1 MKKIKLPVIAV
12 SAVLGFVACGNEN
25 MIAPPGGGAYSP
37 EESSSDGVFPAS
49 SSDTWNIGT
58 LSSSSFASGFVA
70 SSSSNGGNAVINSSS
85 SVFVP
90 QQRFSS
96 SSVMIPDFGKSS
108 SSNFIPNNGTSSSG
122 VVIPG
127 NGGSGDD
134 ENDNEDVRTLNGSQ
148 ILLKLAGT
156 SATVENNNGCV
167 EVADKSATITCP
179 GAYYVTGESSDF
191 QVVVNTPGT
200 DKEGNTGI
208 YLYNATLKSSNSPI
222 LVKNA
227 DKTVLHLVKGTTNI
241 VEDGKG
247 NHVFTTVN
255 GKQDTAKAAIYSKDD
270 LNIKGAGKLTV
281 TGNFKN
287 GIQSS
292 NDLKIKNGEITVV
305 AAENGIKGKGSLH
318 VSGGTLN
325 VTAKAG
331 DGLESDECVENQDGS
346 FKDTVA
352 TKGIVKITGGNI
364 TIKAG
369 DDGVSAA
376 NYVVVNDSTEKSTLK
391 ITATDKGLAA
401 EKFIYVDGG
410 DININADDDGLHTHW
425 QVLMNGGNVEISAKK
440 KGLHADSAIYLK
452 GSTINVAT
460 SYEAIE
466 AYEIF
471 AEGGV
476 TSVFATNDGWNA
488 AGGPKN
494 PNSSMAMFSESSG
507 NIVISGGYHYIS
519 IKGNMVDGLDANGT
533 GKMTGGV
540 VIVEITGQSYENGM
554 GGGFNFGGGGGWGG
568 DFGGGQQG
576 GWGGGQGGGMGGF
589 PGMGGQQGGS
599 NCGAYNF
606 AGGLVDTDDGFTITG
621 GVLLAFG
628 NYTMDVPGCAEL
640 TYNSSNYYGSDKAAF
655 KPTYQGN
662 YVIYGGDVK
671 SVAQVQTSGMKEFK
685 FPNGV
690 SYMYK

>member
-1 MKKIKLPVIAV
+1 MKLMKLPLLAA
-12 SAVLGFVACGNEN
+12 SAVILFAACSDESGVNANPNSEAIVPEATSSSGEFVGNEVL
-25 MIAPPGGGAYSP
+25 G
-37 EESSSDGVFPAS
+37 DG
-49 SSDTWNIGT
+49 
-58 LSSSSFASGFVA
+58 A
-70 SSSSNGGNAVINSSS
+70 SSSSNAVSGNGVTSSGDAVPASSNGTPGTQVSSS
-85 SVFVP
+85 GNTVP
-90 QQRFSS
+90 GNGVSS
-96 SSVMIPDFGKSS
+96 STGVVPG
-108 SSNFIPNNGTSSSG
+108 NGASSSSG
-122 VVIPG
+122 VVPG
-127 NGGSGDD
+127 GTTPSGNAEAGDD
-134 ENDNEDVRTLNGSQ
+134 ENDNEDARTLNGTQ
-148 ILLKLAGT
+148 ILLKVSGT
-156 SATVENNNGCV
+156 TATVENNNGCV

-191 QVVVNTPGT
+191 QVVVNTPAAEN
-200 DKEGNTGI
+200 EGNTGI
-208 YLYNATLKSSNSPI
+208 YLHNATLKSSNSPI

-227 DKTVLHLVKGTTNI
+227 DKAVIHLVKGTTN
-241 VEDGKG
+241 VLEDGNG
-247 NHVFTTVN
+247 SHAFTNVG
-255 GKQDTAKAAIYSKDD
+255 GKPDTSKAVIYAKDD
-270 LNIKGAGKLTV
+270 MNIKGAGKLTV
-281 TGNFKN
+281 KGNFKN
-287 GIQSS
+287 GIQST
-292 NDLKIKNGEITVV
+292 NDLKIKNGDITVT
-305 AAENGIKGKGSLH
+305 APENGIKGKGSLH
-318 VSGGTLN
+318 ISGGTLN
-325 VTAKAG
+325 VTAQKG
-331 DGLESDECVENQDGS
+331 DGLESDECVENNDGS

-369 DDGVSAA
+369 DDGIDAA
-376 NYVVVNDSTEKSTLK
+376 NYILVNDSTEESK
-391 ITATDKGLAA
+391 IKVTATDKGLAA

-410 DININADDDGLHTHW
+410 DFNINADDDALHSHW
-425 QVLMNGGNVEISAKK
+425 RVLMNGGNVEISAKK
-440 KGLHADSAIYLK
+440 KGIHADSAIYLK

-466 AYEIF
+466 AYQIF

-540 VIVEITGQSYENGM
+540 VIVEITGESYESSGM
-554 GGGFNFGGGGGWGG
+554 
-568 DFGGGQQG
+568 
-576 GWGGGQGGGMGGF
+576 GGMGGF
-589 PGMGGQQGGS
+589 NMGGFGFGGQQGGS
-599 NCGAYNF
+599 DCGAYNF

-628 NYTMDVPGCAEL
+628 NYTMDVPGCAQM
-640 TYNSSNYYGSDKAAF
+640 TYNNSSYYGSDKAAF
-655 KPTYQGN
+655 KPTHQGN

-671 SVAQVQTSGMKEFK
+671 SVSQVQTSGMQEFK

>member
-12 SAVLGFVACGNEN
+12 SAVLGFVACGNESL
-25 MIAPPGGGAYSP
+25 IAPVDGGAYSP
-37 EESSSDGVFPAS
+37 VESSSDGGFPAS
-49 SSDTWNIGT
+49 SSDAWNIGT

-70 SSSSNGGNAVINSSS
+70 SSSSNGESVVINSSSSVVSGNPVSSS

-90 QQRFSS
+90 QQRVSS
-96 SSVMIPDFGKSS
+96 SSAMIPEIKVSS
-108 SSNFIPNNGTSSSG
+108 SSAL
-122 VVIPG
+122 IPG

-134 ENDNEDVRTLNGSQ
+134 ENDNEDARTLNGSQ
-148 ILLKLAGT
+148 ILLKVSGT

-227 DKTVLHLVKGTTNI
+227 DKAVIHLVKGTTNVI
-241 VEDGKG
+241 EDGKG

-270 LNIKGAGKLTV
+270 MNIKGAGKLTV
-281 TGNFKN
+281 TANFKN

-292 NDLKIKNGEITVV
+292 NDLKIKNGDITVV
-305 AAENGIKGKGSLH
+305 AAENGIKGKGSLEI
-318 VSGGTLN
+318 SGGTLN
-325 VTAKAG
+325 ITAKSG
-331 DGLESDECVENQDGS
+331 DGFESDECVENNDGS

-369 DDGVSAA
+369 DDGIDAA
-376 NYVVVNDSTEKSTLK
+376 NYILVNDSTEEAKIK
-391 ITATDKGLAA
+391 ITATGKGLVA
-401 EKFIYVDGG
+401 EKFVYVDGG
-410 DININADDDGLHTHW
+410 TLDVSSDNDALHTHW
-425 QVLMNGGNVEISAKK
+425 QVYMNGGNVTINAKDD
-440 KGLHADSAIYLK
+440 GIHADSALYLR
-452 GSTINVAT
+452 GSTINVVTAN
-460 SYEAIE
+460 EGLE
-466 AYEIF
+466 AYRIF

-494 PNSSMAMFSESSG
+494 PNSSMAMFSESG
-507 NIVISGGYHYIS
+507 GHFVISGGYHYIS
-519 IKGNMVDGLDANGT
+519 VKGNMVDGLDANGT

-554 GGGFNFGGGGGWGG
+554 GGGGFNFGGGGGWG
-568 DFGGGQQG
+568 
-576 GWGGGQGGGMGGF
+576 GGGMGGF
-589 PGMGGQQGGS
+589 PGMGGQQGGG

-606 AGGLVDTDDGFTITG
+606 AGGLIDTDDGFEITG

-628 NYTMDVPGCAEL
+628 NYTMDVPGCTAL

-662 YVIYGGDVK
+662 YVLYGGEVK
-671 SVAQVQTSGMKEFK
+671 SAAQVQTNGMKEFK

>member
-1 MKKIKLPVIAV
+1 
-12 SAVLGFVACGNEN
+12 
-25 MIAPPGGGAYSP
+25 
-37 EESSSDGVFPAS
+37 
-49 SSDTWNIGT
+49 
-58 LSSSSFASGFVA
+58 
-70 SSSSNGGNAVINSSS
+70 
-85 SVFVP
+85 
-90 QQRFSS
+90 
-96 SSVMIPDFGKSS
+96 
-108 SSNFIPNNGTSSSG
+108 
-122 VVIPG
+122 
-127 NGGSGDD
+127 
-134 ENDNEDVRTLNGSQ
+134 
-148 ILLKLAGT
+148 LKLAGT

-179 GAYYVTGESSDF
+179 GAYYVTGEASDF
-191 QVVVNTPGT
+191 QVVVNTPAAE
-200 DKEGNTGI
+200 KEGNTGI
-208 YLYNATLKSSNSPI
+208 YLYNATIKSSNSPI
-222 LVKNA
+222 LIKNA
-227 DKTVLHLVKGTTNI
+227 DKAVIHLVKGTTN
-241 VEDGKG
+241 VLEDGNG
-247 NHVFTTVN
+247 NHAFTNVG
-255 GKQDTAKAAIYSKDD
+255 GKPDTAKAVIYSKDD
-270 LNIKGAGKLTV
+270 MNIKGAGKLTV
-281 TGNFKN
+281 TGKFKN

-292 NDLKIKNGEITVV
+292 NDLKIKNGDITVV
-305 AAENGIKGKGSLH
+305 APENGIKGKGSLEI
-318 VSGGTLN
+318 SGGTLN
-325 VTAKAG
+325 VTAQKG
-331 DGLESDECVENQDGS
+331 DGLESDECVEEKKGNEFV

-352 TKGIVKITGGNI
+352 NKGIVKITGGNI

-376 NYVVVNDSTEKSTLK
+376 NYVVVNDSTEKSKIK

-401 EKFIYVDGG
+401 EKFIYVNGG
-410 DININADDDGLHTHW
+410 DININADDDALHTHW
-425 QVLMNGGNVEISAKK
+425 RVYMNDGNVEISAKK
-440 KGLHADSAIYLK
+440 KGIHADSAIYLK
-452 GSTINVAT
+452 GSTVNVTT

-540 VIVEITGQSYENGM
+540 VIVEITGQSYES
-554 GGGFNFGGGGGWGG
+554 
-568 DFGGGQQG
+568 
-576 GWGGGQGGGMGGF
+576 QGGGMNFGGW
-589 PGMGGQQGGS
+589 GMGGQQGGN

-628 NYTMDVPGCAEL
+628 NYTMDVPGCAEV
-640 TYNSSNYYGSDKAAF
+640 TYNTNTYYGSDKAAF
-655 KPTYQGN
+655 KPTYQGK
-662 YVIYGGDVK
+662 YVIYGGEVK
-671 SVAQVQTSGMKEFK
+671 SVSQVQTNGMKEFK

>member
-1 MKKIKLPVIAV
+1 MKSFKLPAIAV
-12 SAVLGFVACGNEN
+12 SAILGLVACSEEANPVMNPGN
-25 MIAPPGGGAYSP
+25 GAFNPAELSSGF
-37 EESSSDGVFPAS
+37 ESFSSD
-49 SSDTWNIGT
+49 
-58 LSSSSFASGFVA
+58 SFDNGFGVA
-70 SSSSNGGNAVINSSS
+70 SSSSVFFGGESFGIESSS
-85 SVFVP
+85 GTFP
-90 QQRFSS
+90 GFSS
-96 SSVMIPDFGKSS
+96 SSILIMP
-108 SSNFIPNNGTSSSG
+108 GTSSSMFPG
-122 VVIPG
+122 FGRSSSSAVVPG
-127 NGGSGDD
+127 GNTEPGDN
-134 ENDNEDVRTLNGSQ
+134 ENDNEDSRTLDGSQ

-179 GAYYVTGESSDF
+179 GAYYVTGEASDF
-191 QVVVNTPGT
+191 QVVVNTPAA

-208 YLYNATLKSSNSPI
+208 YLYNATIKSSNSPI
-222 LVKNA
+222 LIKNA
-227 DKTVLHLVKGTTNI
+227 DKAVIHLVKGTTN
-241 VEDGKG
+241 VLEDGNG
-247 NHVFTTVN
+247 SHAFTNVG
-255 GKQDTAKAAIYSKDD
+255 GKQDTSKAVIYSKDD
-270 LNIKGAGKLTV
+270 MNIKGAGKLTV
-281 TGNFKN
+281 TAKFKN
-287 GIQSS
+287 GIQST
-292 NDLKIKNGEITVV
+292 NDLKIKNGDITVV
-305 AAENGIKGKGSLH
+305 APENGIKGKGSLE

-325 VTAKAG
+325 ITAQKG
-331 DGLESDECVENQDGS
+331 DGLESDECVENNDGS

-369 DDGVSAA
+369 DDGISAA
-376 NYVVVNDSTEKSTLK
+376 NYVVVNDSTETSKIK

-401 EKFIYVDGG
+401 EKFIYVNGG
-410 DININADDDGLHTHW
+410 DINIKADDDALHTHW
-425 QVLMNGGNVEISAKK
+425 RVYMNDGNVEISAKK
-440 KGLHADSAIYLK
+440 KGIHADSAIYLK
-452 GSTINVAT
+452 GSTVNVTT

-540 VIVEITGQSYENGM
+540 VIVEITGQSYENSGM
-554 GGGFNFGGGGGWGG
+554 GGGMGMGGFG
-568 DFGGGQQG
+568 FGGQQG
-576 GWGGGQGGGMGGF
+576 GN
-589 PGMGGQQGGS
+589 

-628 NYTMDVPGCAEL
+628 NYTMDVPGCAEV
-640 TYNSSNYYGSDKAAF
+640 TYNTNTYYGSDKAAF
-655 KPTYQGN
+655 KPTYQGK
-662 YVIYGGDVK
+662 YVIYGGEVK
-671 SVAQVQTSGMKEFK
+671 SVSQVQTNGMKEFK

>member
-1 MKKIKLPVIAV
+1 MRIMKLSMIAA
-12 SAVLGFVACGNEN
+12 SAIFGLVACSENTTAAADALDGLSGNE
-25 MIAPPGGGAYSP
+25 IPGDETQLSSATIPGGDFGL
-37 EESSSDGVFPAS
+37 SSATIPGGDFGLS
-49 SSDTWNIGT
+49 SATIPGGDFGLSSAMIPGNDF
-58 LSSSSFASGFVA
+58 SSSSMGH
-70 SSSSNGGNAVINSSS
+70 GG
-85 SVFVP
+85 
-90 QQRFSS
+90 RFSS
-96 SSVMIPDFGKSS
+96 SSIVGPGLL
-108 SSNFIPNNGTSSSG
+108 SSSG
-122 VVIPG
+122 TVVPG
-127 NGGSGDD
+127 SSESGDD
-134 ENDNEDVRTLNGSQ
+134 ENDNEDNRTLNGTQ

-179 GAYYVTGESSDF
+179 GAYYVTGEASDF
-191 QVVVNTPGT
+191 QVVVNTPAA

-208 YLYNATLKSSNSPI
+208 YLYNATIKSSNSPI
-222 LVKNA
+222 LIKNA
-227 DKTVLHLVKGTTNI
+227 DKAVIHLVKGTTN
-241 VEDGKG
+241 VLEDGNG
-247 NHVFTTVN
+247 SHAFTNVG
-255 GKQDTAKAAIYSKDD
+255 GKPDTSKAVIYSKDD
-270 LNIKGAGKLTV
+270 MNIKGAGKLTV
-281 TGNFKN
+281 NGKFKN
-287 GIQSS
+287 GIHST
-292 NDLKIKNGEITVV
+292 NDLKIKNGDITVT
-305 AAENGIKGKGSLH
+305 APENGIKGKGSLH
-318 VSGGTLN
+318 ISGGTLN
-325 VTAKAG
+325 ITAQKG
-331 DGLESDECVENQDGS
+331 DGLESDECVENNDGS

-376 NYVVVNDSTEKSTLK
+376 NYVVVNDSTETSKIK

-410 DININADDDGLHTHW
+410 DLNINADDDALHTHW
-425 QVLMNGGNVEISAKK
+425 RVLMNAGNVEISAKK
-440 KGLHADSAIYLK
+440 KGIHADSAIYLK
-452 GSTINVAT
+452 GSTINVTT

-519 IKGNMVDGLDANGT
+519 IKGDMVDGLDANGT

-540 VIVEITGQSYENGM
+540 VIVEITGQSYENSGM
-554 GGGFNFGGGGGWGG
+554 
-568 DFGGGQQG
+568 
-576 GWGGGQGGGMGGF
+576 GGMGGWGM
-589 PGMGGQQGGS
+589 PGMGGQQGGN

-628 NYTMDVPGCAEL
+628 NYTMDVPGCAEVS
-640 TYNSSNYYGSDKAAF
+640 YNTNTYYGSDKAAF
-655 KPTYQGN
+655 KPTYQGK
-662 YVIYGGDVK
+662 YVIYGGEVK
-671 SVAQVQTSGMKEFK
+671 SVSQVQTNGMKEFK

>member
-1 MKKIKLPVIAV
+1 MIFKKLPVIAA
-12 SAVLGFVACGNEN
+12 SATFSFWACGEDVGN
-25 MIAPPGGGAYSP
+25 AGTGAEYSP
-37 EESSSDGVFPAS
+37 AENLSSSDAL
-49 SSDTWNIGT
+49 GT
-58 LSSSSFASGFVA
+58 DF
-70 SSSSNGGNAVINSSS
+70 SSSSNVVLDVEILSSS
-85 SVFVP
+85 DVAP
-90 QQRFSS
+90 
-96 SSVMIPDFGKSS
+96 I
-108 SSNFIPNNGTSSSG
+108 NGTSSSSSVAQGSG
-122 VVIPG
+122 VSSSSIAVPG
-127 NGGSGDD
+127 NGTSSSSAKLPSSSETNLSSSSIGVVTSSSSTVVPGSAASGDD
-134 ENDNEDVRTLNGSQ
+134 ENDNEDARTLDGSQ

-156 SATVENNNGCV
+156 TATVENNNGCV
-167 EVADKSATITCP
+167 EIADKSATITCP

-208 YLYNATLKSSNSPI
+208 YLHNATLKSSNAPI

-227 DKTVLHLVKGTTNI
+227 DKTVLHLVKGTVNV
-241 VEDGKG
+241 VEDGNG
-247 NHVFTTVN
+247 NHLFTKVN
-255 GKQDTAKAAIYSKDD
+255 GSQDTAKAAIYARDD
-270 LNIKGAGKLTV
+270 LNIKGAGSLTV
-281 TGNFKN
+281 KAKFKN

-292 NDLKIKNGEITVV
+292 NDLKIKNGNITVE
-305 AAENGIKGKGSLH
+305 AEENGIKGKGSLH
-318 VSGGTLN
+318 ISGGTLN
-325 VTAKAG
+325 ITAKKG

-410 DININADDDGLHTHW
+410 DINVNADDDALHTHW
-425 QVLMNGGNVEISAKK
+425 QVYMNGGNVEISAKK

-452 GSTINVAT
+452 GSTVNVTT

-507 NIVISGGYHYIS
+507 FITISGGYHYIS
-519 IKGNMVDGLDANGT
+519 VKGNMVDGLDANGT

-554 GGGFNFGGGGGWGG
+554 GGGGFNFGGGGGWG
-568 DFGGGQQG
+568 
-576 GWGGGQGGGMGGF
+576 GGGMGGF

-628 NYTMDVPGCAEL
+628 NYTMDVPGCAEV

>member
-1 MKKIKLPVIAV
+1 MRIMKLSMIAA
-12 SAVLGFVACGNEN
+12 SAIFGLVACSENTTAAADALDGLSGNE
-25 MIAPPGGGAYSP
+25 IPGDETQLSSATIPGGDFGL
-37 EESSSDGVFPAS
+37 SSATIPGGDFGLS
-49 SSDTWNIGT
+49 SATIPGGDFGLSSAMIPGNDF
-58 LSSSSFASGFVA
+58 SSSSMGH
-70 SSSSNGGNAVINSSS
+70 GG
-85 SVFVP
+85 
-90 QQRFSS
+90 RFSS
-96 SSVMIPDFGKSS
+96 SSIVGPGLL
-108 SSNFIPNNGTSSSG
+108 SSSG
-122 VVIPG
+122 TVVPG
-127 NGGSGDD
+127 SSESGDD
-134 ENDNEDVRTLNGSQ
+134 ENDNEDSRTLNGTQ

-179 GAYYVTGESSDF
+179 GAYYVTGEASDF
-191 QVVVNTPGT
+191 QVVVNTPGA

-208 YLYNATLKSSNSPI
+208 YLYNATIKSSNSPI
-222 LVKNA
+222 LIKNA
-227 DKTVLHLVKGTTNI
+227 DKAVIHLVKGTTN
-241 VEDGKG
+241 VLEDGNG
-247 NHVFTTVN
+247 SHAFTNVG
-255 GKQDTAKAAIYSKDD
+255 GKPDTSKAVIYSKDD
-270 LNIKGAGKLTV
+270 MNIKGAGKLTV
-281 TGNFKN
+281 NGKFKN
-287 GIQSS
+287 GIHST
-292 NDLKIKNGEITVV
+292 NDLKIKNGDITVT
-305 AAENGIKGKGSLH
+305 APENGIKGKGSLH
-318 VSGGTLN
+318 ISGGTLN
-325 VTAKAG
+325 ITAQKG
-331 DGLESDECVENQDGS
+331 DGLESDECVENNDGS

-376 NYVVVNDSTEKSTLK
+376 NYVVVNDSTETSKIK

-410 DININADDDGLHTHW
+410 DLNINADDDALHTHW
-425 QVLMNGGNVEISAKK
+425 RVLMNAGNVEISAKK
-440 KGLHADSAIYLK
+440 KGIHADSAIYLK
-452 GSTINVAT
+452 GSTINVTT

-540 VIVEITGQSYENGM
+540 VIVEITGQSYESSGM
-554 GGGFNFGGGGGWGG
+554 
-568 DFGGGQQG
+568 
-576 GWGGGQGGGMGGF
+576 GGMGGWGM
-589 PGMGGQQGGS
+589 PGMGGQQGGN

-628 NYTMDVPGCAEL
+628 NYTMDVPGCAEVS
-640 TYNSSNYYGSDKAAF
+640 YNTNSYYGSDKAAF
-655 KPTYQGN
+655 KPTYEGK
-662 YVIYGGDVK
+662 YVIYGGEVK
-671 SVAQVQTSGMKEFK
+671 SVSQVQTNGMKEFK

>member
-1 MKKIKLPVIAV
+1 MKLMKLPVIAISTV
-12 SAVLGFVACGNEN
+12 MGLVACGDDNST
-25 MIAPPGGGAYSP
+25 IAAPDSGLVPPVEIPSGS
-37 EESSSDGVFPAS
+37 E
-49 SSDTWNIGT
+49 I
-58 LSSSSFASGFVA
+58 LSSAAGAFDNGI
-70 SSSSNGGNAVINSSS
+70 SSSSNEIPGIVVSSPSGVPGNDVLSSSAVVPGIGVSSS
-85 SVFVP
+85 SAVIPGNNV
-90 QQRFSS
+90 SS
-96 SSVMIPDFGKSS
+96 SS
-108 SSNFIPNNGTSSSG
+108 

-127 NGGSGDD
+127 NKVSSSSVLIPGHNTSSASIVVPGSSESGDN
-134 ENDNEDVRTLNGSQ
+134 ENDLEDARTLNGSQ

-179 GAYYVTGESSDF
+179 GAYYVTGEASDF
-191 QVVVNTPGT
+191 QVVVNTPAAE
-200 DKEGNTGI
+200 KEGNTGI
-208 YLYNATLKSSNSPI
+208 YLYNATIKSSNSPI
-222 LVKNA
+222 LIKNA
-227 DKTVLHLVKGTTNI
+227 DKAVIHLVKGTTN
-241 VEDGKG
+241 VLEDGNG
-247 NHVFTTVN
+247 NHAFTNVG
-255 GKQDTAKAAIYSKDD
+255 GKPDTAKAVIYSKDD
-270 LNIKGAGKLTV
+270 MNIKGAGKLTV
-281 TGNFKN
+281 TGKFKN

-292 NDLKIKNGEITVV
+292 NDLKIKNGDITVV
-305 AAENGIKGKGSLH
+305 APENGIKGKGSLEI
-318 VSGGTLN
+318 SGGTLN
-325 VTAKAG
+325 VTAQKG
-331 DGLESDECVENQDGS
+331 DGLESDECVEEKRGNES
-346 FKDTVA
+346 VFKDTVA
-352 TKGIVKITGGNI
+352 NKGIVKITGGNI

-369 DDGVSAA
+369 DDGIDAV
-376 NYVVVNDSTEKSTLK
+376 NYILVNDSTEESK
-391 ITATDKGLAA
+391 IKVTAADKGLAA
-401 EKFIYVDGG
+401 EKFIYVNGG
-410 DININADDDGLHTHW
+410 DFNINADDDALHSHW

-440 KGLHADSAIYLK
+440 KGIHADSAIYLK

-466 AYEIF
+466 AYQIF

-540 VIVEITGQSYENGM
+540 VIVEITGQSYENSGM
-554 GGGFNFGGGGGWGG
+554 GGFGGGGFGG
-568 DFGGGQQG
+568 GGFGFGGQQG
-576 GWGGGQGGGMGGF
+576 GGN
-589 PGMGGQQGGS
+589 

-628 NYTMDVPGCAEL
+628 NYTMDVPGCSQM
-640 TYNSSNYYGSDKAAF
+640 TYNTNSYYGSDKAAF

-662 YVIYGGDVK
+662 YIIYGGEVK
-671 SVAQVQTSGMKEFK
+671 SVGQVQTSGMKEFK